1 MLLRTN
7 YILTVTSNMKK
18 KAIRLLI
25 LISLLNY
32 SCKNTEVGE
41 LKKHISNL
49 ELINK
54 TLQDSLDKYD
64 EYSIINSTMI
74 GIPEL
79 RDYRVNE
86 TGIITFGFAKYGEI
100 RNYNVYE
107 KINGTEEKK
116 LLFTDLTHSTFKF
129 EFTPE
134 SIDDNVIEL
143 IAEFKSP
150 DGNSVIHVP
159 TSLELNVIK

>member
-1 MLLRTN
+1 
-7 YILTVTSNMKK
+7 MKNNT
-18 KAIRLLI
+18 IRLLI
-25 LISLLNY
+25 LISLLNF
-32 SCKNTEVGE
+32 SCKNTEVEE
-41 LKKHISNL
+41 LKKQISDL
-49 ELINK
+49 ELKSK

-74 GIPEL
+74 GIPIL

-86 TGIITFGFAKYGEI
+86 TAIITFGFAKYGEI
-100 RNYNVYE
+100 WNYNVYE
-107 KINGTEEKK
+107 KIKGSGEKK
-116 LLFTDLTHSTFKF
+116 LLLSDLTHSTFKF

-150 DGNSVIHVP
+150 DGNSVIQVP